1 MVKAVIS
8 MEKVIQDIWI
18 LNDAGAV
25 LYHRVFD
32 KNVDE
37 QLFGA
42 LMSALNLL
50 AEELERGG
58 LSNFE
63 IRQKKYFIMKE
74 HGISFIVNSSKKTKE
89 KKVNEEMKTI
99 VNKFFTLYPKE
110 MFNNWD
116 NDISIFADFENHIK
130 DSLQD
135 TIDKFEKAFW

>member
-1 MVKAVIS
+1 MIS

-32 KNVDE
+32 KKVDE

-63 IRQKKYFIMKE
+63 LKDKKYIITKH
-74 HGISFIVNSSKKTKE
+74 HGILFIVNSSKKIKE
-89 KKVNEEMKTI
+89 KKVNEEIKSI
-99 VNKFFTLYPKE
+99 VDKFFTLYPNE
-110 MFNNWD
+110 MFKNWNND
-116 NDISIFADFENHIK
+116 VSIFADFGNHIK

>member
-1 MVKAVIS
+1 

-32 KNVDE
+32 KKIDE

-63 IRQKKYFIMKE
+63 LKDKKYIITKH
-74 HGISFIVNSSKKTKE
+74 HGILFIVNSSKKTKE
-89 KKVNEEMKTI
+89 KKVNEEIKRI
-99 VNKFFTLYPKE
+99 VDKFFILYPKE

>member
-1 MVKAVIS
+1 VIS
-8 MEKVIQDIWI
+8 VEKIIQDIWI

-25 LYHRVFD
+25 LYHRVFERSL
-32 KNVDE
+32 DE
-37 QLFGA
+37 QLIGA

-50 AEELERGG
+50 AEELEKGG

-63 IRQKKYFIMKE
+63 IKDKKYTIIKQ

-89 KKVNEEMKTI
+89 KKVQEQLKSI
-99 VNKFFTLYPKE
+99 ANKFFNLYPKE
-110 MFNNWD
+110 MLNNWD
-116 NDISIFADFENHIK
+116 NDLSVFEDFEKHIK

>member
-1 MVKAVIS
+1 
-8 MEKVIQDIWI
+8 MEKIIQDIWI

-25 LYHRVFD
+25 LYHRVFERSL
-32 KNVDE
+32 DE
-37 QLFGA
+37 QLIGA

-50 AEELERGG
+50 AEELEKGG

-63 IRQKKYFIMKE
+63 IKDKKYTIIKQ

-89 KKVNEEMKTI
+89 KKVQEQLKSI
-99 VNKFFTLYPKE
+99 ANKFFNLYPKE
-110 MFNNWD
+110 MLNNWD
-116 NDISIFADFENHIK
+116 NDLSVFEDFEKHIK

>member
-1 MVKAVIS
+1 

-32 KNVDE
+32 KKVDE

-63 IRQKKYFIMKE
+63 LKDKKYIITKH
-74 HGISFIVNSSKKTKE
+74 HGILFIVNSSKKTKE
-89 KKVNEEMKTI
+89 KKVNEEIKRI
-99 VNKFFTLYPKE
+99 VDKFFILYPKE

>member
-1 MVKAVIS
+1 MIS
-8 MEKVIQDIWI
+8 VEKVIQDIWI

-25 LYHRVFD
+25 LYHRIFN
-32 KNVDE
+32 KNVDD
-37 QLFGA
+37 QLIGA

-63 IRQKKYFIMKE
+63 IKDKKYIILKQ
-74 HGISFIVNSSKKTKE
+74 HGLSFIVNSSKKTKE
-89 KKVNEEMKTI
+89 KKIKEEMKSI
-99 VNKFFTLYPKE
+99 VNKFFNLYPKE
-110 MFNNWD
+110 MLNNWD
-116 NDISIFADFENHIK
+116 NDVSIFTDFEKHIK